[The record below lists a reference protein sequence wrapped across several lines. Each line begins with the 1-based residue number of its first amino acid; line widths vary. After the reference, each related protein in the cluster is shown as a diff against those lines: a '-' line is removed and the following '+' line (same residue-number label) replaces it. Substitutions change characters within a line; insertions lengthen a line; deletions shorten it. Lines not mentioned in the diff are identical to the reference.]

1 MRVDANKNSVS
12 IEDSDDSSDEDSEED
27 RDSDS
32 DNSVTVEKPFSNRPV
47 NTQPDEK
54 KSKGILEWAKSRLDN
69 LSFHPVEN
77 AFLARKIRFGLDPRN
92 IWGANPIDLMHA
104 YQSGVLMYLVKM
116 VLDTLPPTKQVALD
130 RLVDKLFH
138 NLRCG
143 EKDDYPRLS
152 FAKGFSKLSLLT
164 SDEWAGK
171 LFVLVLVLHTDE
183 GKEIFDKTSIF
194 ERDDKVVAD
203 DAFLNKGSTAEE
215 QQRAADYFD
224 DLASKLN
231 RKQLDEIK
239 AQWSRVPKTVTEEAK
254 MEKNSKLNKKEE
266 ELESCS
272 KPCSIND
279 FTVLAEALLCFHA
292 WYKRGMYQLTEDGM
306 LDTNLIGASIRR
318 MLAMIRYYWPRKKGN
333 GWKIQKF
340 HDILHL
346 AIDMERFGAPSNFD
360 AGPCESGLRFWAK
373 LPALTSQKRGYN
385 TFAQQVAARTYEY
398 QCIAKAL
405 RSNGVLS
412 VRDEQFQRS
421 CGKGSDKKCETTNGS
436 DVCLGGTTYRVF
448 NNKLDA
454 KDGASREGDQSSR
467 SDGNGNGKSSVAIFP
482 QSRAVGRK
490 KNAKGMF
497 SVHPVIENFL
507 RFQPKDSIDS
517 TPPKR
522 IGTDIYWELRT
533 ELTTTLRDEEE
544 KVTLR
549 CHPNYRNE
557 GPWYDWVMVNF
568 EVSDDTVF
576 QRENDRRVSFRKFIR
591 QGKKEKDWKPIKH
604 ETQYEDCVVPCKL
617 LAFWQNPDD
626 PKDIRALVHGCDFR
640 TNSDQTDHD
649 TVLFEFWQLSYHD
662 LHRYLPEALRDRGND
677 GSRLGNRKKKYA
689 VPNLAWVDIDSIVT
703 RCLVIEEEPGV
714 HEVVPETRK
723 GKEKRWV
730 ILVRKHNLWPEQF
743 N

>member
-1 MRVDANKNSVS
+1 
-12 IEDSDDSSDEDSEED
+12 
-27 RDSDS
+27 
-32 DNSVTVEKPFSNRPV
+32 
-47 NTQPDEK
+47 
-54 KSKGILEWAKSRLDN
+54 
-69 LSFHPVEN
+69 
-77 AFLARKIRFGLDPRN
+77 
-92 IWGANPIDLMHA
+92 
-104 YQSGVLMYLVKM
+104 
-116 VLDTLPPTKQVALD
+116 
-130 RLVDKLFH
+130 
-138 NLRCG
+138 
-143 EKDDYPRLS
+143 
-152 FAKGFSKLSLLT
+152 
-164 SDEWAGK
+164 
-171 LFVLVLVLHTDE
+171 
-183 GKEIFDKTSIF
+183 
-194 ERDDKVVAD
+194 
-203 DAFLNKGSTAEE
+203 
-215 QQRAADYFD
+215 
-224 DLASKLN
+224 
-231 RKQLDEIK
+231 
-239 AQWSRVPKTVTEEAK
+239 
-254 MEKNSKLNKKEE
+254 
-266 ELESCS
+266 
-272 KPCSIND
+272 
-279 FTVLAEALLCFHA
+279 
-292 WYKRGMYQLTEDGM
+292 M
-306 LDTNLIGASIRR
+306 LDTKLIGSSIRR
-318 MLAMIRYYWPRKKGN
+318 MLAMVRYYWPRKKGN
-333 GWKIQKF
+333 GWKLQKF

-346 AIDMERFGAPSNFD
+346 AMDMERFGAPSNFD

-385 TFAQQVAARTYEY
+385 TFAQQVAARTFEY

-412 VRDEQFQRS
+412 VRDEQFERS
-421 CGKGSDKKCETTNGS
+421 CGSKNDSDKNCEPEN
-436 DVCLGGTTYRVF
+436 DKDKRLGGTTYRVF
-448 NNKLDA
+448 NNKLSTKTKED
-454 KDGASREGDQSSR
+454 DVSMEGDQSER
-467 SDGNGNGKSSVAIFP
+467 SKTNGTSVAIFP

-507 RFQPKDSIDS
+507 RFQPKDNIDTAAPTKS
-517 TPPKR
+517 GK
-522 IGTDIYWELRT
+522 DIYWELRT

-576 QRENDRRVSFRKFIR
+576 QRENDRGVSRRKFIK
-591 QGKKEKDWKPIKH
+591 QGKKEKDWLPIKH

-626 PKDIRALVHGCDFR
+626 GEDIRALVHGCDFR